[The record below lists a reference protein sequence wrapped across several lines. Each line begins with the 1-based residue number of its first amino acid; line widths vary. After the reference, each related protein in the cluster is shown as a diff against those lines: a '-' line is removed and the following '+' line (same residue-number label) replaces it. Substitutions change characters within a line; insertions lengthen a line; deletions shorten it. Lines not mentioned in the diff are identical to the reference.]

1 MDKVRIIES
10 SLRCYTFGWLSF
22 LPIAGLA
29 FGPLALLAYQSVRI
43 ETGREWN
50 PASRY
55 LQCGALLACLGFL
68 VSVLL
73 LALLF
78 ILILKSYES

>member
-1 MDKVRIIES
+1 MDKVRIIER
-10 SLRCYTFGWLSF
+10 SLRCYTLGWLAF

-29 FGPLALLAYQSVRI
+29 IGPLALLAYQSVRV
-43 ETGREWN
+43 EAGRDWN

-55 LQCGALLACLGFL
+55 LHCGALLGCLGFL

-73 LALLF
+73 VGLLCIIIIKTF
-78 ILILKSYES
+78 EN